1 MTKLQKQFDRGLKI
15 LLDWRDDVTFTIY
28 KGSYILRDGKGKVLF
43 EGYILNNEI
52 VLSKNFEKDWHITF
66 GRCSHFLAFGGCSK
80 TYHCTKLSRR
90 ECLSRYFEIITY
102 NKDYYPTCRDYIIGE
117 ISNFINFSRNED
129 GYITSINN
137 LNIEED
143 ENGMCKVV
151 MDIPPNSSRED
162 AYDSIMKHYL

>member
-1 MTKLQKQFDRGLKI
+1 MTKLQKHFDRGLKT

-43 EGYILNNEI
+43 EVYILNNEI

-80 TYHCTKLSRR
+80 TYHCTKLSRK

-102 NKDYYPTCRDYIIGE
+102 NKDYYPTCRDYLIGE
-117 ISNFINFSRNED
+117 VDNLINYERD
-129 GYITSINN
+129 GNNILDYSVFDDGDSPINDKIDFAEI
-137 LNIEED
+137 IEKRKE
-143 ENGMCKVV
+143 MLTYK
-151 MDIPPNSSRED
+151 
-162 AYDSIMKHYL
+162 